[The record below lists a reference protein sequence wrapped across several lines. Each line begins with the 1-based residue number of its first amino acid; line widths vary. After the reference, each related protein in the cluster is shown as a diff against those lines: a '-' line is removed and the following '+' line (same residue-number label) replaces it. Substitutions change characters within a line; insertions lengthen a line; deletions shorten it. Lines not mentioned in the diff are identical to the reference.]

1 MSRYSGVVISVDH
14 LSKRYGSV
22 TAVDDLSFE
31 VREGEV
37 LGLLGPNGAG
47 KTTTLR
53 MVTGFLPPSRG
64 RVRIGGFDLYDHPIE
79 AKRKLGYLP
88 EQPPL
93 HPEMTVRRY
102 LRFVAAL
109 KDVPASRTAAAVGL
123 AIERARLGEVAD
135 ARIRTLSKG
144 YRQRVGLAQAIV
156 HEPPVLILDEPTSS
170 LDPKQ
175 RAEVRELIVGLKGRH
190 TVILSTHILPE
201 VSEVADRVVILHRG
215 KVMAVDT
222 PEKLGERLRA
232 RETVRVTIAGTA
244 GATGPA
250 ADDVKDALSRL
261 AGAVAVAV
269 AVDAGGTI
277 EARLESARGTDLRA
291 NAAALVVARG
301 WRLVGL
307 AGESLS
313 LEDVFLELTSDEK
326 GGA

>member
-1 MSRYSGVVISVDH
+1 VISVDH
-14 LSKRYGSV
+14 LSKRYGSI

-53 MVTGFLPPSRG
+53 MITGFLPPSRG

-123 AIERARLGEVAD
+123 AIERARLGDVAD

-222 PEKLGERLRA
+222 PEKLGAQLRA

-250 ADDVKDALSRL
+250 TGDVKDALSRL
-261 AGAVAVAV
+261 AGAVAVDV
-269 AVDAGGTI
+269 AVGAGGTI
-277 EARLESARGTDLRA
+277 EARVESARGTDLRA
-291 NAAALVVARG
+291 DAASLVVARG

-313 LEDVFLELTSDEK
+313 LEDVFLELTGDEK